1 MGIFPDRSDKK
12 IPLTEAL
19 DQQPKPIPEPAPA
32 PATEPEPEPEP
43 EPVAEP
49 EPATVAEVV
58 DVDSE
63 LKQHARAIRA
73 ASRTAVASLLKAG
86 EHLAQARDLLA
97 DHDGGTF
104 ARWVKDDCGLG
115 KSTAYRMIAV
125 WEAFGSRPGAGT
137 TLGGVPTWALQ
148 QLASSPEAVSQ
159 VADLVEAGERLTE
172 ADARKILTAT
182 RSASGEEN
190 QAGPGTAKKPAP
202 ITIMVDR
209 LGDVIIRPLAGV
221 DARDVLLQAARQVIE
236 AEKRAVA

>member
-1 MGIFPDRSDKK
+1 MGIFPTKSDPK
-12 IPLTEAL
+12 ISLSEAL
-19 DQQPKPIPEPAPA
+19 DPQPKPIPEPAPA
-32 PATEPEPEPEP
+32 PEP
-43 EPVAEP
+43 EPVAEPEP

-63 LKQHARAIRA
+63 LKQHAKAIRA

-86 EHLAQARDLLA
+86 EHLAQARRLLA
-97 DHDGGTF
+97 DHAGGTF

-148 QLASSPEAVSQ
+148 QLASSPEAIAQ

-182 RSASGEEN
+182 RSATGEVE
-190 QAGPGTAKKPAP
+190 QAEPGTVKKPDPITFLTDDGAIIVRLARHDVNVAQFVARLAKK
-202 ITIMVDR
+202 
-209 LGDVIIRPLAGV
+209 LLAE
-221 DARDVLLQAARQVIE
+221 DQARRTAA
-236 AEKRAVA
+236 